1 MSSAG
6 TMPGKNRGK
15 AMTVH
20 DKPADFITITTEQQI
35 RLHLCAVYRLLAHFG
50 MDDTIYTHVSARI
63 PGEAAF
69 LINPFGLMFEEITP
83 RSLVKVDFE
92 GTVLDN
98 NIYPANAA
106 GFVIHGGILQR
117 RPDLACVL
125 HTHTRA
131 GVALSCLEE
140 GLLPLNQFAI
150 EFHDSVGYHDYEG
163 IAFELDEG
171 PRLHRDLADNV
182 ALVLRNHGLLTV
194 GHTIPAAFY
203 FMYYLEQ
210 SARVQ
215 MDVLGSGHPFAV
227 VASDILART
236 DTQFT
241 SRREAAKAG
250 HRMWPAMLRLLDRH
264 YPGWSEG

>member
-1 MSSAG
+1 MI
-6 TMPGKNRGK
+6 
-15 AMTVH
+15 VH
-20 DKPADFITITTEQQI
+20 DRPADFVAIETEAEA

-63 PGEAAF
+63 PGQEAF

-83 RSLVKVDFE
+83 RSLVAVDFE
-92 GTVLDN
+92 GRVLDN
-98 NIYPANAA
+98 NIYAANAA
-106 GFVIHGGILQR
+106 GFVIHGGILRR

-131 GVALSCLEE
+131 GVALSCLDE

-150 EFHDSVGYHDYEG
+150 EFSGAVGYHDYEG
-163 IAFELDEG
+163 IAFDLDEG
-171 PRLHRDLADNV
+171 VRLHRDLGDHV

-194 GHTIPAAFY
+194 GQTIPAAFY

-215 MDVLGSGHPFAV
+215 MDVLGSGHPFSTV
-227 VASDILART
+227 SPEILART

-264 YPGWSEG
+264 YPAWSEE

>member
-1 MSSAG
+1 L
-6 TMPGKNRGK
+6 
-15 AMTVH
+15 TVQ
-20 DKPADFITITTEQQI
+20 DRPAEFIAIETEEEA

-63 PGEAAF
+63 PGEEAF
-69 LINPFGLMFEEITP
+69 LINPFGLMFEEITS
-83 RSLVKVDFE
+83 RSLVKVDWD
-92 GTVLDN
+92 GAVLDN
-98 NIYPANAA
+98 NVYPANAA
-106 GFVIHGGILQR
+106 GFVIHGGILRR

-131 GVALSCLEE
+131 GVALSCLDE

-150 EFHDSVGYHDYEG
+150 EFHDAVGYHDYEG

-215 MDVLGSGHPFAV
+215 IDVMASGRAFSPVGTEILGRIDS
-227 VASDILART
+227 
-236 DTQFT
+236 QFT
-241 SRREAAKAG
+241 SRKDAAKAG

-264 YPGWSEG
+264 YPGWRD